1 MNRRRNSEDGL
12 TAKEKEIILA
22 YANNDMVLINTAAD
36 VGLDFRTV
44 AAKLDIIYKV
54 TKLNPR
60 KFFDL
65 IKLVQMVEEERAN
78 ADTG

>member
-1 MNRRRNSEDGL
+1 
-12 TAKEKEIILA
+12 
-22 YANNDMVLINTAAD
+22 MVLINTAAD

-44 AAKLDIIYKV
+44 AARLDIIYKV

-60 KFFDL
+60 NFFDL
-65 IKLVQMVEEERAN
+65 GKLVQMVEEERAN